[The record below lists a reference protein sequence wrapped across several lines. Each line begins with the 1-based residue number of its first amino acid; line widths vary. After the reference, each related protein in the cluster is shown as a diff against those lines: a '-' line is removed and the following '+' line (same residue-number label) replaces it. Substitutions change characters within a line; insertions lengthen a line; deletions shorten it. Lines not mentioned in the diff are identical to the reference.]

1 MAKKTVIDSDSEAV
15 GKMIEYM
22 HGSDEY
28 LSAASAEDVVNV
40 LADCYTDGLE
50 PSLNAKMLTK
60 EVIENSSVYFTAAQD
75 CKERVNAFLAELIDV
90 NPEFTTTVS
99 DSFYYAG

>member
-15 GKMIEYM
+15 GKMIRFM
-22 HGSDEY
+22 SRSDDY
-28 LSAASAEDVVNV
+28 LAGAYTEDVVNV
-40 LADCYTDGLE
+40 MADYYTDGLA
-50 PSLNAKMLTK
+50 PSLNAKTLTK
-60 EVIENSSVYFTAAQD
+60 EVIENCSVYFTAAQD